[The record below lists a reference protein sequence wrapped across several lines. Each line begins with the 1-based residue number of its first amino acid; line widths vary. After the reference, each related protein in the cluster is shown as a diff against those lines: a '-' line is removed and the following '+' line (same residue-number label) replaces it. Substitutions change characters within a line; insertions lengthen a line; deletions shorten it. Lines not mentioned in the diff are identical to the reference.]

1 MPFTTAAT
9 LDATEP
15 LAGNATFFVPSEDEV
30 ARRAYLKFQHQGAP
44 DGDDVSHWLAAETE
58 LIAEHALVGM

>member
-1 MPFTTAAT
+1 MPFTIAAT

-15 LAGNATFFVPSEDEV
+15 LAGNAVPFVPSEDVV

-44 DGDDVSHWLAAETE
+44 DGNDMRHWLAAETE
-58 LIAEHALVGM
+58 LIAEHDLVGM